1 MAGSSFGAGD
11 VAKAVGQGMQT
22 YGNLEAVRKG
32 GGSIGGMNPSRETDK
47 DQEKIDKAVTETQ
60 RALRPRMGGQT
71 EGQKALESGKMAIPG
86 ARKGGRIKAT
96 GIFRLHKGEVVVPAD
111 KVKRMEKRK
120 AARKSG
126 RR

>member
-11 VAKAVGQGMQT
+11 AAKAVGQGMQT
-22 YGNLEAVRKG
+22 FGQLEAARKG
-32 GGSIGGMNPSRETDK
+32 GGNIGGMNPSRETEK
-47 DQEKIDKAVTETQ
+47 DQEKIEKNVTDVQ
-60 RALRPRMGGQT
+60 RALRPRLGT
-71 EGQKALESGKMAIPG
+71 SEGQRVLEAGKMAIPG
-86 ARKGGRIKAT
+86 AKKGGRIKRT